1 MSSRSCRI
9 LPHLPLAAHA
19 LHEFYAAAEADG
31 TALISVVSALAHDA
45 RSAFTL
51 WIRHAGMDRECGLP
65 YPPGLVELGLDP
77 ARIILVQARDAQA
90 ALQAG
95 LEGAR
100 CAALGAVLIE
110 LHGEARIYDLTAS
123 RRLALAARASG
134 TPVLLARTAAM
145 PVPSAAETR
154 WRVCARASQALAAN
168 APGKPAFE
176 LTLLRA
182 RNSQGDMRYHLEWD
196 RDVRA
201 FNDRYAAASTAIST
215 RDHTQYDPVN
225 TPLPGLVVPVS
236 FNRPD
241 AAEQK
246 PAPQRRAG

>member
-1 MSSRSCRI
+1 MPTRNCRI
-9 LPHLPLAAHA
+9 LPHLHLATHA

-31 TALISVVSALAHDA
+31 TALISVVSALAHGA

-51 WIRHAGMDRECGLP
+51 WIRHAGMDRACGLP
-65 YPPGLVELGLDP
+65 YPPGLVEFGLDP
-77 ARIILVQARDAQA
+77 ARIILVQTRDVQA

-110 LHGEARIYDLTAS
+110 LHGEARLYDLTAS

-154 WRVCARASQALAAN
+154 WRVCARISQALSAH

-182 RNSQGDMRYHLEWD
+182 RNGQGDMRYHLEWD
-196 RDVRA
+196 RDARV
-201 FNDRYAAASTAIST
+201 FNNRHAAASTT
-215 RDHTQYDPVN
+215 PDTQHDRID

-241 AAEQK
+241 AAEQH